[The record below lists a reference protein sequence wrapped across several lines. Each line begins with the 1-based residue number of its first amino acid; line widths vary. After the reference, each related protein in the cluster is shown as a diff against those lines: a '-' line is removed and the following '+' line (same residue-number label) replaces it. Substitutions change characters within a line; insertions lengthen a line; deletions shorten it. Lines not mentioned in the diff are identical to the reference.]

1 MPYAVLI
8 GSVLHFTIM
17 PLVGFTLAK
26 LLGFSP
32 EVAAGIV
39 LIGSCSSG
47 LASNVMSYIAKA
59 NLPLSITVTAV
70 TTMLAPIMTPTWMK
84 LLAGKMIPVDFI
96 AMMIEIIKL
105 IIVPIGAAML
115 DECLEHASP
124 RGRRLILGF
133 AGAAGILLIAGL
145 LGGRDFVAGESGRH
159 VR

>member
-1 MPYAVLI
+1 MQIVMFGMGTQMRLSDFVGVARMPYAVLI

-47 LASNVMSYIAKA
+47 LASNVMSFIAKA

-70 TTMLAPIMTPTWMK
+70 TTMLAPIMTPY
-84 LLAGKMIPVDFI
+84 G
-96 AMMIEIIKL
+96 
-105 IIVPIGAAML
+105 
-115 DECLEHASP
+115 
-124 RGRRLILGF
+124 
-133 AGAAGILLIAGL
+133 
-145 LGGRDFVAGESGRH
+145 
-159 VR
+159 